1 MGYGMQL
8 RDDTQNDDTQNAY
21 PSPATEPTQDAR
33 ALLAAVVDSSDD
45 AIITKTLDGTITS
58 WNASARRL
66 LGYTAAEII
75 GQPITVLIPPDR
87 WEEERDIIQN
97 LRAGRHIEHYETVRV
112 TKDDRLIDVSLTISP
127 VRDPTGQI
135 IGASKILRD
144 ITDRKRIER
153 ELQELLAEREQILA
167 SERAARGQA
176 ERLSA
181 SKDEFLGLLSHELRT
196 PLNAILG
203 WTEILRRTSSTHADL
218 EKGLAVIER
227 NVHAQ
232 TQLVDDLLDMTRIT
246 SGQMRLDVQSVMP
259 YAFVQGAVESVRP
272 AADARGVRLE
282 AILDPAAG
290 PVSGDAHRLQ
300 QVVWNLLTNGI
311 KFTPRGGRV
320 RVTSER
326 VNSSIE
332 ICVADSGIGI
342 QPDFLPHIF
351 ERFRQADPTTTTRKY
366 GGLGLGLSIVK
377 HIVEAHGGTVAV
389 NSDGEGQGAT
399 VRVRLPVAVGRWY
412 PDKLGEPPRS
422 SRRLS
427 VPWVNADLSNVKVLI
442 VDDDPDSRDL
452 VHRLLSDCGATVT
465 TAASAAEAL
474 AATHNQRPDILISD
488 IGMPEIDGYQLLRG
502 LRTNSEMRCPAIAL
516 TAFARPEDRT
526 RTLLA
531 GYVAHVSKPVEAA
544 ELIATVAAVS
554 GRVV

>member
-1 MGYGMQL
+1 MRL
-8 RDDTQNDDTQNAY
+8 RDDAQDAY
-21 PSPATEPTQDAR
+21 PSAATEPTRDAR

-45 AIITKTLDGTITS
+45 AIITKTLEGTTTS
-58 WNASARRL
+58 WNASAGRL

-75 GQPITVLIPPDR
+75 GQPITVLIPPER
-87 WEEERDIIQN
+87 REEERHIIEN
-97 LRAGRHIEHYETVRV
+97 LRAGKRIEHYETVRIA
-112 TKDDRLIDVSLTISP
+112 KDGRLIEVALTISP
-127 VRDPTGQI
+127 VRDQTGQI
-135 IGASKILRD
+135 VGASKILRD
-144 ITDRKRIER
+144 ITERKRIER
-153 ELQELLAEREQILA
+153 EWQETHAERDQILE

-181 SKDEFLGLLSHELRT
+181 SKDEFLALLSHELRT

-203 WTEILRRTSSTHADL
+203 WTEILRRGSSTHTDF
-218 EKGLAVIER
+218 EKGLVVIER
-227 NVHAQ
+227 NVRAQ
-232 TQLVDDLLDMTRIT
+232 TQLVDDLLDMSRII
-246 SGQMRLDVQSVMP
+246 SGQMRFDVQPVMA
-259 YAFVQGAVESVRP
+259 YAFVQGAVESARP

-290 PVSGDAHRLQ
+290 PVSADANRLQ
-300 QVVWNLLTNGI
+300 QVVGNLISNAI
-311 KFTPRGGRV
+311 KFTPRGGHV
-320 RVTSER
+320 QVTLER
-326 VNSSIE
+326 VNSSIA

-351 ERFRQADPTTTTRKY
+351 ERFRQADATTTRTH
-366 GGLGLGLSIVK
+366 GGLGVGLSIVK
-377 HIVEAHGGTVAV
+377 HIVELHGGTVAV
-389 NSDGEGQGAT
+389 DSDGADKGAT
-399 VRVRLPVAVGRWY
+399 FRVELPVVVSRWN
-412 PDKLGEPPRS
+412 PNRLGEHPRS
-422 SRRLS
+422 SQRLW
-427 VPWVNADLSNVKVLI
+427 VPWVNADLSNLRVLV
-442 VDDDPDSRDL
+442 VDDDLDSRDL

-465 TAASAAEAL
+465 GAASAAEAL

-488 IGMPEIDGYQLLRG
+488 IGMPEIDGYQLLRS
-502 LRTNSEMRCPAIAL
+502 LRTNSEIRCPAIAL